1 MSREGQTSA
10 MTTQQ
15 LLVVCGLAL
24 LTRFFTNLEAIPG
37 MSTLS
42 MACCCVLAEAV
53 GSLWL
58 FLLSLVGVGIMQGL
72 STWGYLQADA
82 LLICV
87 LLQIPLSIAYL
98 THRRLVKLHPESAV
112 VTLAFP
118 CINTALWILSF
129 FFLPIGSIAS
139 PAYDLAGQALIL
151 TQCAAWFG
159 RSGVTFVLSWLAAAG
174 AHRFTHPSAVRGWRA
189 ALFTLFSLCLAG
201 GVRYYAPTT
210 FMGMQ
215 FEPPGGEPQ
224 DYYRVSCISMMRD
237 MYGETQKRLE
247 AGDTIVMHSEVSTPA
262 HGGSPVSKYQ
272 DLLQKHYETTQIQAV
287 VVLCYRQ
294 DGRSWYNLVSKDGSA
309 MSYAKNHP
317 VPVIEAGLKPG
328 DAPPSVASVQ
338 IGSASENTTVT
349 GTICFDT
356 DFPSVTRPI
365 GSADMLLESS
375 ATWSNIGRQH
385 LHGHQYAALENGQTL
400 VKCTYMGFSGAIN
413 PYGSIIIQLPQTKR
427 NVVYFQVPRFPKAT
441 VFPWMYTAFDT
452 FMGISACVWLVL
464 ALSPEISSR
473 VLGDGDL

>member
-1 MSREGQTSA
+1 MSRDSQTSA

-53 GSLWL
+53 GPLWL

-189 ALFTLFSLCLAG
+189 SLLTLFSLCLAG

-262 HGGSPVSKYQ
+262 SGGSPVPKYQ
-272 DLLQKHYETTQIQAV
+272 DLLQKHYQKTQIQAV

-338 IGSASENTTVT
+338 IGSASKNTTVT

-427 NVVYFQVPRFPKAT
+427 NVVYFQVPRFPKAA
-441 VFPWMYTAFDT
+441 VFPWMYTAFDI

-473 VLGDGDL
+473 VLGDGHL

>member
-1 MSREGQTSA
+1 MATQRMVIDLDDDEIEDSDFPKDLPVLPAAPPAAPPQPDITPEPRRRVPSSQLTPPKPKQPRVPEVSEPASSSSSKRLRTQVEDFPDRVWQRSARVAVPEELQAGTASLALLLVSLDDRLLFPPFGFEEGCSESPDALRSCRNVARSQGSVPVVDLHGAGAPAWLVFSHLAMRSSFEVEDLLPDGAAGAAAMSREGQTSA

-201 GVRYYAPTT
+201 GFRYYAPTT

-272 DLLQKHYETTQIQAV
+272 AGHHGFAV
-287 VVLCYRQ
+287 
-294 DGRSWYNLVSKDGSA
+294 
-309 MSYAKNHP
+309 
-317 VPVIEAGLKPG
+317 
-328 DAPPSVASVQ
+328 
-338 IGSASENTTVT
+338 
-349 GTICFDT
+349 
-356 DFPSVTRPI
+356 
-365 GSADMLLESS
+365 
-375 ATWSNIGRQH
+375 
-385 LHGHQYAALENGQTL
+385 HG
-400 VKCTYMGFSGAIN
+400 
-413 PYGSIIIQLPQTKR
+413 
-427 NVVYFQVPRFPKAT
+427 
-441 VFPWMYTAFDT
+441 
-452 FMGISACVWLVL
+452 
-464 ALSPEISSR
+464 
-473 VLGDGDL
+473 